1 MRVRG
6 IFSLYLCHPLPKA
19 AQLSAKTFSTFN
31 FSNGRKLRA
40 CEWVPNFPSYVGGCQ
55 RCTHLFLTPLRIQRY
70 TAWLKRREAQDIRS
84 QGSQKRSKRN
94 GSYWMLCRLHQEAC
108 PWASEDTSPADLPTG
123 LWAIPIHHVPCM
135 CMHTHNMPCSQ
146 CKFPRVA
153 SMTLCRWLVSTC
165 RKPAQLCRIGR
176 KHTNLRIQH
185 HPKAKQTKICQH
197 PGWLCRIERMHT
209 ILWIPP
215 SRGNKNC
222 GSGIGI
228 NSEKRSEKA
237 SEFLEGLI
245 IGMSP
250 LKTVSK
256 D

>member
-1 MRVRG
+1 M
-6 IFSLYLCHPLPKA
+6 HPLVSHSTQNTKIYCMTEEKGGARYQEPGFSEEIREMDPTECFADCIRKPA
-19 AQLSAKTFSTFN
+19 HELLRTPHLQIPQLAYEQFQYTMCH
-31 FSNGRKLRA
+31 A
-40 CEWVPNFPSYVGGCQ
+40 CA
-55 RCTHLFLTPLRIQRY
+55 CTHTM
-70 TAWLKRREAQDIRS
+70 A
-84 QGSQKRSKRN
+84 
-94 GSYWMLCRLHQEAC
+94 
-108 PWASEDTSPADLPTG
+108 
-123 LWAIPIHHVPCM
+123 
-135 CMHTHNMPCSQ
+135 CSQ

-153 SMTLCRWLVSTC
+153 SMKLCRWLVSTC

-185 HPKAKQTKICQH
+185 HLKAKQTKSCQH
-197 PGWLCRIERMHT
+197 PGRLCRIERMHT

-222 GSGIGI
+222 GPGIGI

-245 IGMSP
+245 IGVSP

-256 D
+256 DWKKWWLLQMWTQQCKTSNNMKNQGDLTSQ